1 MNAEL
6 LSLAESV
13 EDQPNATPVYF
24 SLALI
29 FFVSANWH
37 WFRGNGIFIVL
48 AAFLSAVSLT
58 AAVVSLLR

>member
-13 EDQPNATPVYF
+13 EDHPNATPVYF
-24 SLALI
+24 LLALI
-29 FFVSANWH
+29 FLVLTSWH